1 MADQF
6 VGHALASAGLV
17 TSVDTVQRNML
28 GARIQAS
35 NGNEYVYL
43 AGVASCAAG
52 DFVTYNATTY
62 VAVRLVSDAVGM
74 VAIAPAAILAANWGW
89 FLIKGF
95 YSGASALTTGHV
107 LNTAIGVFSV
117 ASSAAPGAVY
127 DCSVAG
133 DFVNGVVVITN
144 TLAAGSTAVQI
155 SYPYVT
161 NTVPA

>member
-1 MADQF
+1 MADKF
-6 VGHALASAGLV
+6 VGHMLASASVVG
-17 TSVDTVQRNML
+17 TVDTVQRNEL

-43 AGVASCAAG
+43 AGVASCTEG

-62 VAVRLVSDAVGM
+62 VAVRLVKDAVGM
-74 VAIAPAAILAANWGW
+74 VAIAPAAILATNWGW

-95 YSGASALTTGHV
+95 YATANAQNIKNTG
-107 LNTAIGVFSV
+107 GVFCSTT
-117 ASSAAPGAVY
+117 AGAV
-127 DCSVAG
+127 DDSSVAG
-133 DFVNGVVVITN
+133 DFVNGVLSTVSSDTAGKF
-144 TLAAGSTAVQI
+144 AAQI

>member
-43 AGVASCAAG
+43 AGGASVVEGA
-52 DFVTYNATTY
+52 FVTYNTTAY
-62 VAVRLVSDAVGM
+62 VAVLLAADAVGM
-74 VAIAPAAILAANWGW
+74 VAIAPAAIVAINWGW

-95 YSGASALTTGHV
+95 YPTALTKATGHA
-107 LNTAIGVFSV
+107 LNTATGVFGSG
-117 ASSAAPGAVY
+117 SGTVY

-133 DFVNGVVVITN
+133 DFVNGVLVVTN
-144 TLAAGSTAVQI
+144 VLAAGTAAVQI

>member
-43 AGVASCAAG
+43 AGVASCAEG
-52 DFVTYNATTY
+52 DFVSYNATTY
-62 VAVRLVSDAVGM
+62 VAVRLIANAVGM

-95 YSGASALTTGHV
+95 YATARAQSAGSI
-107 LNTAIGVFSV
+107 AAAGGVF
-117 ASSAAPGAVY
+117 ATSAA
-127 DCSVAG
+127 AG
-133 DFVNGVVVITN
+133 TVDDSSLAANFVNGVV
-144 TLAAGSTAVQI
+144 STASDTAGIVPVQI

>member
-43 AGVASCAAG
+43 AGGASVVEGA
-52 DFVTYNATTY
+52 FVTYNTTAY
-62 VAVRLVSDAVGM
+62 VAVLLAADAVGM
-74 VAIAPAAILAANWGW
+74 VAIAPAAIVAINWGW

-95 YSGASALTTGHV
+95 YATARAASAGSV
-107 LNTAIGVFSV
+107 AAAGGVFSSGV
-117 ASSAAPGAVY
+117 AGAV
-127 DCSVAG
+127 DDSSVAG
-133 DFVNGVVVITN
+133 DFVNGVV
-144 TLAAGSTAVQI
+144 STAADTAGIVPVQI

-161 NTVPA
+161 HTAPA